1 MLDFP
6 EYGKE
11 DFSEDTPTA
20 TSGWREKGRI
30 PCVLLSIFR
39 YFDITC
45 LKGCPQKQLQSFVE
59 RLHRLASLGWSEIRR
74 SRRHEYG
81 CEYLP
86 KDAIKQALPPI
97 ITDDVSKVM
106 VFRYDNENHPFIGV
120 QTENTIQL
128 IALEVRFGEL
138 YDHG

>member
-1 MLDFP
+1 MARKIAPKTPQPQPRIGGKKD
-6 EYGKE
+6 EYPV
-11 DFSEDTPTA
+11 F
-20 TSGWREKGRI
+20 
-30 PCVLLSIFR
+30 CFR

-59 RLHRLASLGWSEIRR
+59 RLHRLSVLGWSEIRR
-74 SRRHEYG
+74 SGRHEYG
-81 CEYLP
+81 REYLP
-86 KDAIKQALPPI
+86 KDAIKQVLPPI